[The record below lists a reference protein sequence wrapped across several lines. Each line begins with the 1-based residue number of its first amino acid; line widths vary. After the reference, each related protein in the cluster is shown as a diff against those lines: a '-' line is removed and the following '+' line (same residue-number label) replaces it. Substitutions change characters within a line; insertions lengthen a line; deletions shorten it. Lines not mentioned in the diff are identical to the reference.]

1 MADQT
6 IQSKSRNE
14 LGGLLDSNL
23 QLDLKVFNSG
33 IVPKIQTLAEYE
45 SYRDLKLK
53 LKEAAGINLA
63 NDASDFS
70 AQAAA
75 RLRLFSLGMLG
86 VAISA
91 RMTEWERRETGSEEQ
106 LAPSAE
112 PLSLYSFRRVEP

>member
-6 IQSKSRNE
+6 IQSKSRDE
-14 LGGLLDSNL
+14 FGGLLDSNL
-23 QLDLKVFNSG
+23 QLDLEVFNSG

-45 SYRDLKLK
+45 SYRDLKLR
-53 LKEAAGINLA
+53 LKDVAPINLA
-63 NDASDFS
+63 NDETDFS

-91 RMTEWERRETGSEEQ
+91 RLTEWERRQNSDTEIKVMS
-106 LAPSAE
+106 
-112 PLSLYSFRRVEP
+112 